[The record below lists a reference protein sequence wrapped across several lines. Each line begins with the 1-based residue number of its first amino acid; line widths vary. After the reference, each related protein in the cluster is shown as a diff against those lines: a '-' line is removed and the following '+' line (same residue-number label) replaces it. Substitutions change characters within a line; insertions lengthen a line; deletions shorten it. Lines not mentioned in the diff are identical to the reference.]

1 MTTLNL
7 PFSGNEAADR
17 LLEED
22 PLALLIGMVLDQ
34 QIPLEKAFHGPLV
47 LRERMGGGPLDVRA
61 IADADEESI
70 VAWFATPPAIHRFPA
85 SMGTRVQEVC
95 RHLVEVYDGRAQD
108 VWETAAD
115 GNELLARVKAMPG
128 FGDQKAKIF
137 VALLGKR
144 LGVAPEGWAEAAG
157 PYGEPG
163 SFRSVADIDG
173 PGALAQVRAYKKE
186 MKAAARAAAESSP
199 PTLKPTL
206 KPKAKARAV
215 GKRRSGSASG

>member
-1 MTTLNL
+1 MSLKL

-47 LRERMGGGPLDVRA
+47 LQERMGGGPLDVRR
-61 IADADEESI
+61 IAEADEESI
-70 VAWFATPPAIHRFPA
+70 LAWFATPPALHRFPA
-85 SMGTRVQEVC
+85 SMGKRVQEVC
-95 RHLVEVYDGRAQD
+95 RHLVEVYDGRAAD
-108 VWETAAD
+108 VWGTASSGSD
-115 GNELLARVKAMPG
+115 LLARMKAMPG

-144 LGVAPEGWAEAAG
+144 LGVAPKGWAEAAG
-157 PYGEPG
+157 DYGQPG

-173 PGALAQVRAYKKE
+173 PQALKQVRAYKQSV
-186 MKAAARAAAESSP
+186 KAAA
-199 PTLKPTL
+199 
-206 KPKAKARAV
+206 KAKAE
-215 GKRRSGSASG
+215 SAATTG

>member
-1 MTTLNL
+1 VTTLKL
-7 PFSGNEAADR
+7 PFSGDEAADR

-34 QIPLEKAFHGPLV
+34 QIPLEKAFHGPLI

-70 VAWFATPPAIHRFPA
+70 LAWFATPPALHRFPA
-85 SMGTRVQEVC
+85 SMGKRVQEVC
-95 RHLVEVYDGRAQD
+95 RHLVEVYDGRAED
-108 VWETAAD
+108 VWATAKD
-115 GNELLARVKAMPG
+115 GKELLARMKAMPG

-144 LGVAPEGWAEAAG
+144 LGAAPKGWAAAAG
-157 PYGEPG
+157 AYGEKG

-173 PGALAQVRAYKKE
+173 PGALRQVRAYKKE
-186 MKAAARAAAESSP
+186 MKAAA
-199 PTLKPTL
+199 
-206 KPKAKARAV
+206 KAKAEA
-215 GKRRSGSASG
+215 AT